1 MLLLYETELIMS
13 RTNRKRPADCRS
25 GLCFRRPQTMN
36 ERRQLEGLTTDA
48 RLHQV
53 NISPVNRLSRH
64 IPDDW
69 DDLNVASFAETF
81 FDD

>member
-1 MLLLYETELIMS
+1 MS
-13 RTNRKRPADCRS
+13 RTYRHNPDHSYYRS
-25 GLCFRRPQTMN
+25 PHTQN
-36 ERRQLEGLTTDA
+36 ERRQLTGLQTDA

-64 IPDDW
+64 LPSDFDDMKIS
-69 DDLNVASFAETF
+69 SFAESF

>member
-1 MLLLYETELIMS
+1 MS
-13 RTNRKRPADCRS
+13 RTYRNNPDHLYYRHPH
-25 GLCFRRPQTMN
+25 TMN

-53 NISPVNRLSRH
+53 NISPANRLSRH
-64 IPDDW
+64 IPDTW
-69 DDLNVASFAETF
+69 DDMKVASFAETF

>member
-1 MLLLYETELIMS
+1 MS
-13 RTNRKRPADCRS
+13 RTFRKTPAQYIA
-25 GLCFRRPQTMN
+25 GFCFRRPKTMN

-53 NISPVNRLSRH
+53 AISPANRLSRH
-64 IPDDW
+64 IPDEW
-69 DDLNVASFAETF
+69 DNLDVASFAETF